1 MILVSKLSFLF
12 QIICFLFI
20 TTVSYSQKAII
31 TEIVD
36 TNPISKEKYVF
47 PFVTI
52 PGNKP
57 STTKIN
63 KLLQDEALQI
73 DSSGYKKSI
82 FENIWER
89 ENLTGGFDGW
99 TYTDFEYTILSNTDH
114 YVCLSISFVG
124 GKHVQQSTLYFL
136 FDNRTGE
143 NVQFVNI
150 LNSDG
155 QKWLVNEMV
164 KNKRNQIQKLL
175 PSLEDSLKLQPN
187 PLNKYDSLS
196 REDIIEEIQMYKS
209 CLEEKLASYLSECD
223 SFDYFTLYIKDEIF
237 YAEGIGCANSW
248 NQQRLDEIGENKF
261 SIHLKEF
268 AQYLTPYGKKLL
280 LSKSN

>member
-1 MILVSKLSFLF
+1 
-12 QIICFLFI
+12 LFI

-31 TEIVD
+31 TEIKD

-155 QKWLVNEMV
+155 QKWLISEMV
-164 KNKRNQIQKLL
+164 NTQKKRIQKLL
-175 PSLEDSLKLQPN
+175 PSLEDSLKLPSN
-187 PLNKYDSLS
+187 PLYQYDSLR
-196 REDIIEEIQMYKS
+196 REDINDEYHMYIS
-209 CLEEKLASYLSECD
+209 CLEKKLALFLSDSD
-223 SFDYFTLYIKDEIF
+223 SFEYLTLYIKDEILI
-237 YAEGIGCANSW
+237 AEGIGCANSW
-248 NQQRLDEIGENKF
+248 NGQRLDELGDLKF
-261 SIHLKEF
+261 SIPIKEIS
-268 AQYLTPYGKKLL
+268 QYLTPYGKKLF
-280 LSKSN
+280 LSMPK